1 MTYLLIIICALALI
15 TLTTIFRVKA
25 SANVPQSQSPTPR
38 TPTLNMPQS
47 ADKATE
53 FRGKLLILGANC
65 CMAAHALSQITF
77 SLQDQVRLPLAA
89 CDKTTCLCDIKLI
102 HNRRTGER
110 RVREDRRTEIRF
122 APGHPDRRQQLG
134 RRKEDIIWSGGYAG

>member
-1 MTYLLIIICALALI
+1 MAYSLIIICALALI
-15 TLTTIFRVKA
+15 TLTILYRVKA
-25 SANVPQSQSPTPR
+25 SANAPQSRPTA
-38 TPTLNMPQS
+38 LNMPQ
-47 ADKATE
+47 KAEKTTA
-53 FRGKLLILGANC
+53 FRGKLLIPEADC
-65 CMAAHALSQITF
+65 CMAAHALSKITF

-122 APGHPDRRQQLG
+122 APGHPDRRQQQG